1 MWRCEF
7 GSKRI
12 VLVVELFIS
21 EEVFPGRQG
30 WKRVTSQDVSVASPQ
45 DTPEGDIKMVSYSKN
60 R

>member
-1 MWRCEF
+1 M
-7 GSKRI
+7 S
-12 VLVVELFIS
+12 LVVRELFLLSCSIS

-45 DTPEGDIKMVSYSKN
+45 DTPESDIKMVSYSKN